1 MTRDVALQSSSGR
14 HSPFSQRLAPLGRL
28 RAEMDR
34 WFEDIPA
41 RLQQLQA
48 GQIRFPMSSPAI
60 DMTETDDGYQL
71 TAEVPGIDAEDVEI
85 SVTDGMLKIAGE
97 KREERAESA
106 SDYSYSER
114 SYGRFEREIA
124 LPHDADTS
132 AIKARVTKGV
142 LAITMPKD
150 KSAEGRKQQIPVEA
164 G

>member
-1 MTRDVALQSSSGR
+1 MANEVARQSSSAGQ
-14 HSPFSQRLAPLGRL
+14 PPLSQRLAPLGRL

-41 RLQQLQA
+41 RLQQLQL
-48 GQIRFPMSSPAI
+48 GQIRFPLSSPAI

-71 TAEVPGIDAEDVEI
+71 TAEVPGIDADDVEI
-85 SVTDGMLKIAGE
+85 SVIDGMLRIAGE

-106 SDYSYSER
+106 ADYTYSER

-124 LPHDADTS
+124 LPQDADTS

-142 LAITMPKD
+142 LAVTMPKD